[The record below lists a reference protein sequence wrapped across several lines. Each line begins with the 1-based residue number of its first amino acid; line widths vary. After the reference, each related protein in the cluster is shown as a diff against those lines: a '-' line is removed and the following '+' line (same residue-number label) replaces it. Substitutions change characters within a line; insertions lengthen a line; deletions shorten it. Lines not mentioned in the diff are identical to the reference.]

1 MPNIM
6 DDMSIA
12 FPHLGIYLKYV
23 PKSFTVFGF
32 RIAMYGLIIGIGV
45 LCGVSLAA
53 HIAKKTGQ
61 NPDWYWDLAIYL
73 LIFSIM
79 GARLYY
85 VIFAWDY
92 YKNDPMEILNIR
104 NGGLAIYGGVI
115 VGFIT
120 LAVYVKVKHKSYRL
134 MADTGIFGVIMGQI
148 IGRWGNF
155 TNREAFGDYTDSL
168 FAMRLPVSMVRS
180 IEITDKMQAHM
191 STATNYIQVHPTF
204 LYESLWNVFI
214 LTLMLLYI
222 KHKKFHGEVAL
233 LYLGGY
239 GFGRGLIESLRT
251 DQLHL
256 PGTSIPVSQLLGF
269 TLFAF
274 AIITDIAVRIYM
286 KKNSYVILPSDE
298 VINENVRL
306 DMEAEAENKE
316 DAESKDEEENE
327 AEEKLEEKLKEK
339 LEEKPEDNTEDDTE
353 TK

>member
-32 RIAMYGLIIGIGV
+32 TIAMYGLIIGIGV
-45 LCGVSLAA
+45 ICGVSLSA
-53 HIAKKTGQ
+53 HVAKITKQ

-92 YKNDPMEILNIR
+92 YKDDPIQILNIR

-134 MADTGIFGVIMGQI
+134 MADTGVFGVIMGQI

-168 FAMRLPVSMVRS
+168 FAMRIPVAMVRS
-180 IEITDKMQAHM
+180 GEITAKMQAHM

-204 LYESLWNVFI
+204 LYESLWNVLI

-222 KHKKFHGEVAL
+222 KHKKFHGEVTL

-256 PGTSIPVSQLLGF
+256 LGTSIPVSQLLGF

-274 AIITDIAVRIYM
+274 ALITDIAVRIYM

-298 VINENVRL
+298 VINEKVRL

-316 DAESKDEEENE
+316 DAEGKDEEENE
-327 AEEKLEEKLKEK
+327 TEEKL
-339 LEEKPEDNTEDDTE
+339 EDNTEDDTE

>member
-6 DDMSIA
+6 DEMSIA
-12 FPHLGIYLKYV
+12 FPHLGVYLKYV

-32 RIAMYGLIIGIGV
+32 TVAMYGLIIGIGV

-53 HIAKKTGQ
+53 HVAKITKQ

-92 YKNDPMEILNIR
+92 YKDDPIQILNIR

-134 MADTGIFGVIMGQI
+134 MADTGVFGVIMGQI

-168 FAMRLPVSMVRS
+168 FAMRIPEAMVRS
-180 IEITDKMQAHM
+180 GEITAKMQAHM
-191 STATNYIQVHPTF
+191 SDATNFIQVHPTF
-204 LYESLWNVFI
+204 LYESLWNVMI
-214 LTLMLLYI
+214 LTLMLLYV

-239 GFGRGLIESLRT
+239 GFGRALIESLRT

-256 PGTSIPVSQLLGF
+256 PGTYLPVSQLLGF
-269 TLFAF
+269 TLFAL
-274 AIITDIAVRIYM
+274 ALITDVAVRIYM
-286 KKNSYVILPSDE
+286 KTKSYEILPADE
-298 VINENVRL
+298 VINENVKK
-306 DMEAEAENKE
+306 DMEAEENEENSNEIESDKDSEDSSDEKDSSENK
-316 DAESKDEEENE
+316 
-327 AEEKLEEKLKEK
+327 
-339 LEEKPEDNTEDDTE
+339 
-353 TK
+353 

>member
-6 DDMSIA
+6 DEMSIA
-12 FPHLGIYLKYV
+12 FPHLGVYLKYV

-32 RIAMYGLIIGIGV
+32 TVAMYGLIIGIGV

-53 HIAKKTGQ
+53 HVAKITKQ

-92 YKNDPMEILNIR
+92 YKDDPIQILNIR

-134 MADTGIFGVIMGQI
+134 MADTGVFGVIMGQI

-168 FAMRLPVSMVRS
+168 FAMRIPEAMVRS
-180 IEITDKMQAHM
+180 GEITAKMQAHM
-191 STATNYIQVHPTF
+191 SDATNFIQVHPTF
-204 LYESLWNVFI
+204 LYESLWNVMI
-214 LTLMLLYI
+214 LTLMLLYV

-239 GFGRGLIESLRT
+239 GFGRALVESLRT

-256 PGTSIPVSQLLGF
+256 PGTNLPVSQLLGF
-269 TLFAF
+269 TLFAL
-274 AIITDIAVRIYM
+274 ALITDVAVRIYM
-286 KKNSYVILPSDE
+286 KTKSYEILPLDE
-298 VINENVRL
+298 VINENVKK
-306 DMEAEAENKE
+306 DMEAEENEENSNEIESDKDSEDSSDEKDSSENK
-316 DAESKDEEENE
+316 
-327 AEEKLEEKLKEK
+327 
-339 LEEKPEDNTEDDTE
+339 
-353 TK
+353 

>member
-222 KHKKFHGEVAL
+222 KHKKFHGEVTL

-316 DAESKDEEENE
+316 DAEGKDEEENE
-327 AEEKLEEKLKEK
+327 AEEKLEEK

>member
-23 PKSFTVFGF
+23 PKSFTIFGF

-53 HIAKKTGQ
+53 HIAKITKQ

-92 YKNDPMEILNIR
+92 YKNDPIQILNIR

-120 LAVYVKVKHKSYRL
+120 LAVYVKLKHKSYRL
-134 MADTGIFGVIMGQI
+134 MADTGVFGVILGQI

-155 TNREAFGDYTDSL
+155 TNREAFGDYTNSL
-168 FAMRLPVSMVRS
+168 FAMRIPVSMVRS
-180 IEITDKMQAHM
+180 IEITSKMQAHM
-191 STATNYIQVHPTF
+191 SDVTNYIQVHPTF
-204 LYESLWNVFI
+204 LYESLWNVMI
-214 LTLMLLYI
+214 LTLMLLYV

-269 TLFAF
+269 TLFIA
-274 AIITDIAVRIYM
+274 AVIVDIAVRIYM
-286 KKNSYVILPSDE
+286 KKKSYQILPIDE
-298 VINENVRL
+298 DINENVRK
-306 DMEAEAENKE
+306 DMEKGAKE
-316 DAESKDEEENE
+316 DTDDKSEDE
-327 AEEKLEEKLKEK
+327 
-339 LEEKPEDNTEDDTE
+339 PEDTDGKSEDEPEDTDDKSE
-353 TK
+353 

>member
-12 FPHLGIYLKYV
+12 FPHLGIYLKYI

-92 YKNDPMEILNIR
+92 YKNDPIEILNIR

-274 AIITDIAVRIYM
+274 AIVTDIAVRIYM

-316 DAESKDEEENE
+316 DTEGKDEEENE
-327 AEEKLEEKLKEK
+327 AEEKLE
-339 LEEKPEDNTEDDTE
+339 DNTEDDTE

>member
-12 FPHLGIYLKYV
+12 FPHLGIYLKYI

-120 LAVYVKVKHKSYRL
+120 LAVYVKLKHKSYRL

-204 LYESLWNVFI
+204 LYESLWNVLI

-274 AIITDIAVRIYM
+274 AIVTDIAVRIYM

-316 DAESKDEEENE
+316 DAEGKDEEENE
-327 AEEKLEEKLKEK
+327 AEEKS
-339 LEEKPEDNTEDDTE
+339 EDNTEDDTE

>member
-53 HIAKKTGQ
+53 HVAKITKQ

-92 YKNDPMEILNIR
+92 YKNDPIEILNIR

-120 LAVYVKVKHKSYRL
+120 LAVYVKLKHKSYRL

-191 STATNYIQVHPTF
+191 SAATNYIQVHPTF
-204 LYESLWNVFI
+204 LYESLWNVLI

-239 GFGRGLIESLRT
+239 GFGRGLVESLRT
-251 DQLHL
+251 DQLRL

-274 AIITDIAVRIYM
+274 ALITDIAVRIYM

-298 VINENVRL
+298 VINDKVRL

-316 DAESKDEEENE
+316 DAEGKDEEENE
-327 AEEKLEEKLKEK
+327 AEEKI
-339 LEEKPEDNTEDDTE
+339 EEKPEDNTEDDTE